1 MSTYG
6 SLEELLK
13 NQKDR
18 YENNCND
25 GKCSSCGECCT
36 DLLPLNDAK
45 IKRLKSY
52 AERHNLKE
60 NRHNL
65 FWDKKATD
73 LTCPFR
79 NNELNICEVYPVR
92 PVICREFICSK
103 SLDQAKADRD
113 SVISQSRS
121 IRSLRYEVFGN
132 PESLVLVTNALEKV
146 RGGLL

>member
-1 MSTYG
+1 MSAYG
-6 SLEELLK
+6 SFEDLMK
-13 NQKDR
+13 TQKER
-18 YENNCND
+18 YVNKCID
-25 GKCSSCGECCT
+25 DKCSSCGECCT
-36 DLLPLNDAK
+36 DLLPLNDAEV
-45 IKRLKSY
+45 KRIKSY

-65 FWDKKATD
+65 FWDKNATD

-79 NNELNICEVYPVR
+79 NNKLNICEVYPVR

-103 SLDQAKADRD
+103 SLEQAKADRD

-132 PESLVLVTNALEKV
+132 PESVILVANAVEKV

>member
-1 MSTYG
+1 MGTYG
-6 SLEELLK
+6 SLEDILK
-13 NQKDR
+13 TQKES
-18 YENNCND
+18 YVNKCVE

-36 DLLPLNDAK
+36 DMLPLNDAEV
-45 IKRLKSY
+45 KRLKAY

-65 FWDKKATD
+65 FWDKNATD

-103 SLDQAKADRD
+103 SLEQAKVDRD

-132 PESLVLVTNALEKV
+132 PESLVLVANALEKV
-146 RGGLL
+146 RGGML